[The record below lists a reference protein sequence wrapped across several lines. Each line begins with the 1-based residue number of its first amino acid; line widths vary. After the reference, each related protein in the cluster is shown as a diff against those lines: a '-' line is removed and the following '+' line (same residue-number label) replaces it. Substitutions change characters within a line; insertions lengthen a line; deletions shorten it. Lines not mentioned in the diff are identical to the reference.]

1 MRVQLCLT
9 FDEQV
14 WSHFDA
20 GSCPG
25 SAVGVKIILD
35 NGVSGFLH
43 TKNISDKHIKSPEER
58 VKVGSQGQGY
68 IEISC
73 CNQMS
78 EMLALC
84 GFVFVSDW
92 NDDTLSHHQ
101 NRHRSVPG

>member
-1 MRVQLCLT
+1 MRVQLCLA

-58 VKVGSQGQGY
+58 VKVRSQGQGY
-68 IEISC
+68 IETSYVVVNAVI
-73 CNQMS
+73 
-78 EMLALC
+78 
-84 GFVFVSDW
+84 
-92 NDDTLSHHQ
+92 
-101 NRHRSVPG
+101 R